1 MYYWPTRYLTS
12 LTIGTT
18 DIFHVFIPFESLLVN
33 RAPCASHPNQT
44 MALLTALWPR
54 EVKKKKKKR
63 KRAGPFS
70 NCGTKAEVPHWSAR
84 PRSLLA
90 QLQGKHEKSLVL
102 P

>member
-54 EVKKKKKKR
+54 EVKKKRKKEKGPVRFLTAAPKR
-63 KRAGPFS
+63 KYLIGPRGQDH
-70 NCGTKAEVPHWSAR
+70 C
-84 PRSLLA
+84 
-90 QLQGKHEKSLVL
+90 
-102 P
+102 